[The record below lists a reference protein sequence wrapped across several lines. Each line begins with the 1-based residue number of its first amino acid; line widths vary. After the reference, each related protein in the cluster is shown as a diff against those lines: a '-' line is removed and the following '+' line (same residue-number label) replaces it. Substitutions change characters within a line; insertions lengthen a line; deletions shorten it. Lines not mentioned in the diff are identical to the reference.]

1 MLSVTMSAQIMIFP
15 IMIYHFNIIGIYFIL
30 TNILVSIIIGPIM
43 ILAIIFIVVAFIN
56 ITISEYISIFLSFG
70 IQCLIQI
77 SNLANLPFSK
87 IYVRTPH
94 ILEIAIY
101 YIVILIIN
109 QIHKIYFYKI
119 ISMTQKRIKNLI
131 ALAKYRINQ
140 KKENIFAISKKI
152 ICEKNIKLFI
162 LKIYKIVI
170 LIILIIE
177 MNQFNRGIE
186 IHFLDVGQGD
196 SCFIITPKRKT
207 ILIDGGGS
215 TSNTFDVGKDTL
227 IPYVLDKGYKKI
239 DYIFISH
246 FDQDHVGG
254 VLSILE
260 ELKVGKIFI
269 TKQGEE
275 SENYNRFL
283 ELINQ
288 KNLNVQT
295 VKAGDIIKI
304 EDLEFRILW
313 PVEKHINENILN
325 NNAMV
330 MKLSYKKF
338 SMLFTGDIEEV
349 AEKKILETYQNHKEL
364 LKATVLKVAHHGSKS
379 SSTEEFIKN
388 ANSKIAIIGVGEN
401 NLFGHP
407 NSQVLERL
415 QTYRHTNF

>member
-1 MLSVTMSAQIMIFP
+1 
-15 IMIYHFNIIGIYFIL
+15 
-30 TNILVSIIIGPIM
+30 
-43 ILAIIFIVVAFIN
+43 
-56 ITISEYISIFLSFG
+56 
-70 IQCLIQI
+70 
-77 SNLANLPFSK
+77 
-87 IYVRTPH
+87 
-94 ILEIAIY
+94 
-101 YIVILIIN
+101 
-109 QIHKIYFYKI
+109 
-119 ISMTQKRIKNLI
+119 MTQKRIKNLI

-283 ELINQ
+283 ELI
-288 KNLNVQT
+288 
-295 VKAGDIIKI
+295 IKCC
-304 EDLEFRILW
+304 LA
-313 PVEKHINENILN
+313 V
-325 NNAMV
+325 
-330 MKLSYKKF
+330 
-338 SMLFTGDIEEV
+338 
-349 AEKKILETYQNHKEL
+349 
-364 LKATVLKVAHHGSKS
+364 
-379 SSTEEFIKN
+379 
-388 ANSKIAIIGVGEN
+388 
-401 NLFGHP
+401 
-407 NSQVLERL
+407 
-415 QTYRHTNF
+415 

>member
-1 MLSVTMSAQIMIFP
+1 
-15 IMIYHFNIIGIYFIL
+15 MIYHFNIIGIYFIL

-43 ILAIIFIVVAFIN
+43 ILAIIFIIVAFIN

-170 LIILIIE
+170 LIILIIG

-415 QTYRHTNF
+415 QTYRHANF